1 MIKHDEMRIQQ
12 VLLNFQSNAIKFT
25 DRGSVTIKPILIKNE
40 EEEYLEVHVIDTGCG
55 IKPEDQNKLFK
66 LFGYIQNSE
75 QVNQHGI
82 GLGLT
87 ITKKIV
93 EQFGG

>member
-66 LFGYIQNSE
+66 LFGYI
-75 QVNQHGI
+75 
-82 GLGLT
+82 
-87 ITKKIV
+87 
-93 EQFGG
+93 